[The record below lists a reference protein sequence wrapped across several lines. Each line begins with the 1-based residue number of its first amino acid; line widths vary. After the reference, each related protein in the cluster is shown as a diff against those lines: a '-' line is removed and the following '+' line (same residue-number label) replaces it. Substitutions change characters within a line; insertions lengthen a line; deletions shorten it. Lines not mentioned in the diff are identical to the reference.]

1 MSTPTNHRRAWLIKA
16 PLGLVLLSF
25 GLCLVV
31 EAGLYKAGGAA
42 NLDWVVYGTVALTVF
57 NSGLCLLVDAGRHRG
72 LMG

>member
-16 PLGLVLLSF
+16 PLGLVILSF

-31 EAGLYKAGGAA
+31 EAGLYKAAGAA
-42 NLDWVVYGTVALTVF
+42 TLNWVAYGTAALTVF
-57 NSGLCLLVDAGRHRG
+57 NAGLCLVVDSVRHRV